1 MGFWRFW
8 GILRWALY
16 CANRRVR
23 RYLAIHSTGSKLAL
37 IMLFILLRIFIDFA
51 IPIAY
56 NESITNEGETTMN
69 IIVKTPAAL
78 ETEAFLLANI
88 HRGPVRE
95 RVYKPFEYEPY
106 ESEREIIA
114 ERLAEMGLK

>member
-1 MGFWRFW
+1 
-8 GILRWALY
+8 
-16 CANRRVR
+16 
-23 RYLAIHSTGSKLAL
+23 
-37 IMLFILLRIFIDFA
+37 
-51 IPIAY
+51 
-56 NESITNEGETTMN
+56 MN

-95 RVYKPFEYEPY
+95 RVYEPFEYEPY

-114 ERLAEMGLK
+114 ERLAEMGLKQP